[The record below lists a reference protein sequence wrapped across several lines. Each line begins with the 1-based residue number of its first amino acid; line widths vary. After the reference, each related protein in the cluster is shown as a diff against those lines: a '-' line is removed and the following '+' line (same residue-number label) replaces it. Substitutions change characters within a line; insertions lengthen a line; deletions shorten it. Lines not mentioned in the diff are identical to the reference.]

1 MIKLINPLPAWV
13 TSAVREPAALDFIG
27 IIFDVFE
34 VWDDLVDRDKP
45 VSDELISDA
54 FRKAVVHLPINA
66 FYMQNFG
73 ALYPHVVA
81 TITAWETA
89 NELHKAKDKE
99 SIAHAYTLRKLMINL
114 IVECVRILDGNT
126 AALNASVLGWS
137 DSAKNDSFETFL
149 GEAL

>member
-1 MIKLINPLPAWV
+1 MIKLVNPLPAGV
-13 TSAVREPAALDFIG
+13 TSAVRESAARDFIG
-27 IIFDVFE
+27 LIFDVFE

-45 VSDELISDA
+45 VSNELISDA
-54 FRKAVVHLPINA
+54 FHKAIVYLPINP

-89 NELHKAKDKE
+89 NKLHKADDKE
-99 SIAHAYTLRKLMINL
+99 SLAHAYTLRKLMINL
-114 IVECVRILDGNT
+114 IVECVRLLDGNA

-149 GEAL
+149 GE